1 MSLLLVSIFAAAA
14 ASAAPPAVFTLG
26 GDTEALVL
34 EKPVAGPEDAGAD
47 GGDALPPVAPAV
59 KKGTPYRAVTLSG
72 IQGTFPTSGDG
83 KVGEYGCGGAQ
94 RAIVPFTGL
103 PEGGAPYVLIPG
115 EWAAT
120 PATITIANAT
130 GAANEALIG
139 KVMAEYGMP
148 DAKIV
153 RGARIEADIDGDGK
167 PDTILNVSNA
177 AEGAELSGN
186 QYSALV
192 AIMSNNGK
200 EISVPLMIQTSNTEN
215 PDPEGAPPV
224 LLNIV
229 AITDIDGDG
238 KFELVTVGFGSEEH
252 YVDVWSIAPDGTFNI
267 TYQGY
272 CGV

>member
-1 MSLLLVSIFAAAA
+1 MSLVLVSLLAAAA
-14 ASAAPPAVFTLG
+14 ANATPPAVFTLG

-34 EKPVAGPEDAGAD
+34 EKTVVAPENPGTD
-47 GGDALPPVAPAV
+47 GGEAPPPVAPAV

-72 IQGTFPTSGDG
+72 IQGTFATSGDG
-83 KVGEYGCGGAQ
+83 KVGAYGCGEAQ

-103 PEGGAPYVLIPG
+103 PEGGAPYLLIPG
-115 EWAAT
+115 AWAAT
-120 PATITIANAT
+120 PATVTVSDGA
-130 GAANEALIG
+130 GAANEALVA
-139 KVMAEYGMP
+139 KVMADYGMP

-153 RGARIEADIDGDGK
+153 RGAKVEADIDGDGK
-167 PDTILNVSNA
+167 PDTILNVTNA
-177 AEGAELSGN
+177 AEGAELTGN
-186 QYSALV
+186 QYSALI

-200 EISVPLMIQTSNTEN
+200 EVSVPLMIQTSNTEN
-215 PDPEGAPPV
+215 PDPEGGPPV

-229 AITDIDGDG
+229 AIADIDGDG